1 MMFAGVVIY
10 LIGAGAVGELQLLKV
25 QQDTHVVTTQLSQ
38 VQQHNRSLERQATY
52 LRSTAGQAAAV
63 RSQLH
68 YAPSGTTPII
78 VKTSP

>member
-1 MMFAGVVIY
+1 MFAGVVIY

-25 QQDTHVVTTQLSQ
+25 QEATHVVTTQLSQ
-38 VQQHNRSLERQATY
+38 VQRHNQSLQRQVNY
-52 LRSTAGQAAAV
+52 LRSKAGQEAAV

-68 YAPSGTTPII
+68 YAPGGTTPII